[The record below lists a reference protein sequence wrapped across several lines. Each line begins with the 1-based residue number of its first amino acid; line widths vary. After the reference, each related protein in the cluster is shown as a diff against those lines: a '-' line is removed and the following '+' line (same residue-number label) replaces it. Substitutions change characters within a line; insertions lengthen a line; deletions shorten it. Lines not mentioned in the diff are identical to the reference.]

1 MFDLRRFIVDSHC
14 KIIAHYRELLATT
27 TSDEARDHIGTLI
40 EKHEQSLR
48 RELEKLQAP
57 RLAA

>member
-40 EKHEQSLR
+40 ENMSNRSGENLR
-48 RELEKLQAP
+48 SCRHRA
-57 RLAA
+57 